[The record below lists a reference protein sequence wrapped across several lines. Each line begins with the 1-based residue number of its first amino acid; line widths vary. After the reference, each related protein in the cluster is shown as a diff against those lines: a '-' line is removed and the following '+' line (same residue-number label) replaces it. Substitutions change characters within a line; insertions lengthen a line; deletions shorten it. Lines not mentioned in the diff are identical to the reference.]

1 MVKKTLKK
9 TVKLPSKPLDKA
21 LGYALSRQG
30 SFFLVQLI
38 QWNTVLETA
47 WFNLLLK
54 LKRFK

>member
-9 TVKLPSKPLDKA
+9 TVKLPSKPLDEA
-21 LGYALSRQG
+21 LGYALSCQG
-30 SFFLVQLI
+30 SSFLVQLI